1 MGNDVWC
8 ISERQKKFMRSP
20 LCVNYNRIHTYECT
34 HNSYVWYTRTSRMN
48 EMVWLRCRVYSESRH
63 CIIVDCV
70 CCAFHMCIYVYIRIT
85 IIILTIQRSYND
97 NDTDDDVVDDVV
109 PATTNGYNNS
119 GFCFI
124 GMGYIGTNI
133 Q

>member
-8 ISERQKKFMRSP
+8 ISERQKKCMRSP
-20 LCVNYNRIHTYECT
+20 LCVNYNRIHTNECT

-48 EMVWLRCRVYSESRH
+48 EMVWLRWRVYSESRH

-70 CCAFHMCIYVYIRIT
+70 CCAFHIYIVIT

-97 NDTDDDVVDDVV
+97 NGHRRRCWWWRRASDNKRLQQQRILLYRDGIHRNQHT
-109 PATTNGYNNS
+109 
-119 GFCFI
+119 I
-124 GMGYIGTNI
+124 
-133 Q
+133 